1 MGFDAQAR
9 ASIDALVF
17 VSQQPDYFFPATAC
31 ILQHRL
37 GLATQCA
44 AYDVNQG
51 CSAYTY
57 GLWQASALLES
68 GAVRRVLLLL
78 FVPAVSL
85 GAVWWLFEQR
95 VLGALALALFVAGLL
110 VLYRLGLQAWAPRWQ
125 HAWFAELALALFALL
140 WWLRHRLRAPAWVLG
155 LSELTYA
162 VYLLH
167 TWLFDIGR
175 DALLAA
181 GAGRAAADLAGV
193 AGVLATSWLLVR
205 LVERPSIA
213 LGRRLARP
221 LGRRP
226 GLRRA

>member
-1 MGFDAQAR
+1 MHKRKHRKRILR
-9 ASIDALVF
+9 AA
-17 VSQQPDYFFPATAC
+17 
-31 ILQHRL
+31 
-37 GLATQCA
+37 
-44 AYDVNQG
+44 
-51 CSAYTY
+51 
-57 GLWQASALLES
+57 
-68 GAVRRVLLLL
+68 
-78 FVPAVSL
+78 
-85 GAVWWLFEQR
+85 
-95 VLGALALALFVAGLL
+95 
-110 VLYRLGLQAWAPRWQ
+110 
-125 HAWFAELALALFALL
+125 ALALFALL

-205 LVERPSIA
+205 LVERPGIA